1 MRDILLKALAGLALL
16 ALLSFEI
23 FAVVIAQG
31 PPRGPDPANRV
42 GGQVTAIGSSSITVK
57 TRDGSSQVINV
68 TDKTTFER
76 NRQAASLPDFKVN
89 DFVGAHGSRDAS
101 GQFTADHVIGGDA
114 PPPGGPRGGP
124 GRGVGGEVVAVDAA
138 AGTITVKGRDD
149 ASHVI
154 YTTANTT
161 FNRNRQP
168 ATIGD
173 FKAGD
178 HVRAAGAPNADGKF
192 VADHVFGGDQPPRP
206 RKN

>member
-1 MRDILLKALAGLALL
+1 MKDTLLKALAGLALV

-23 FAVVIAQG
+23 FAVVVVQG
-31 PPRGPDPANRV
+31 PPRGGDPANHV
-42 GGQVTAIGSSSITVK
+42 GGQVSAIGSSSITVK

-76 NRQAASLPDFKVN
+76 NRQPASLGDFKVN
-89 DFVGAHGSRDAS
+89 DFAGAHGSRDAS
-101 GQFTADHVIGGDA
+101 GQFTADHVTGGDA

-124 GRGVGGEVVAVDAA
+124 GRGAGGQVVSVDTA
-138 AGTITVKGRDD
+138 AGTITVKARDD
-149 ASHVI
+149 ASRVI
-154 YTTANTT
+154 YTTAYTT

-178 HVRAAGAPNADGKF
+178 HIRADGAPNANGQF
-192 VADHVFGGDQPPRP
+192 VADHVFGGDQPPP
-206 RKN
+206 RTN

>member
-1 MRDILLKALAGLALL
+1 MRDTLLKALAGLALV

-23 FAVVIAQG
+23 FALVVAQG
-31 PPRGPDPANRV
+31 PPRGGDPAKHV
-42 GGQVTAIGSSSITVK
+42 GGQVSAIGGSSITVK

-76 NRQAASLPDFKVN
+76 NRQPASLADFKVN
-89 DFVGAHGSRDAS
+89 DFVGAQGSRESS

-114 PPPGGPRGGP
+114 PPPPGRPRGGP
-124 GRGVGGEVVAVDAA
+124 GRGIGGEVVSVDASA
-138 AGTITVKGRDD
+138 ATITVKGRDD
-149 ASHVI
+149 ATRVI
-154 YTTANTT
+154 YTTTTTT

-178 HVRAAGAPNADGKF
+178 HVRADGAPNANGQF
-192 VADHVFGGDQPPRP
+192 VADHVFGGNQPPP
-206 RKN
+206 RGD

>member
-1 MRDILLKALAGLALL
+1 MKDTLLKALAGLALV

-23 FAVVIAQG
+23 FAVVVAQG
-31 PPRGPDPANRV
+31 PRRGGDPANHV
-42 GGQVTAIGSSSITVK
+42 GGQASAIGGNSITVK

-76 NRQAASLPDFKVN
+76 NRQPASLSDFKVD
-89 DFVGAHGSRDAS
+89 DFVGAHGSRDAN
-101 GQFTADHVIGGDA
+101 GQFTADHVMGGDA
-114 PPPGGPRGGP
+114 PPPPGGPRGGP
-124 GRGVGGEVVAVDAA
+124 GRGVGGEVASVDAS

-178 HVRAAGAPNADGKF
+178 HVRADGAPNANGQF
-192 VADHVFGGDQPPRP
+192 VADHVFGGDQPPP